1 MPVSR
6 SRSVAVGFTRKS
18 SLPGPAAK
26 THRAVLRGLGA
37 AVVLAVLSAT
47 PARSQVL
54 IGYLF
59 GEKLASPTFNMGFE
73 IGLNFNTLDGL
84 DGAKRFNRTVFGL
97 FGDWRFSEH
106 FHLGG
111 AFLPA
116 AGRGAKGATPVLT
129 GDPEIDG
136 QTAGGTMQRSLN
148 YLEFPVLL
156 KWAPKRETGFRV
168 GVGPSFGVITGAN
181 DRYEATT
188 VAGTPYLL
196 ERDIGDQVPGFD
208 FGLSVDVEWRFKM
221 LSIAGRYTHGLSDI
235 AQAGASESIHSRVL
249 TGTGRIYLGKK
260 GKDAAPANPKKD

>member
-1 MPVSR
+1 MRLSPGRPVTFGLAQGSR
-6 SRSVAVGFTRKS
+6 QHS
-18 SLPGPAAK
+18 PEAK
-26 THRAVLRGLGA
+26 RNRTILRGLSA
-37 AVVLAVLSAT
+37 AVVLAALCAT
-47 PARSQVL
+47 PAQSQVL

-73 IGLNFNTLDGL
+73 IGLNFNKLDGL
-84 DGAKRFNRTVFGL
+84 EGAERLNRTVFGL

-106 FHLGG
+106 FHLGA

-129 GDPEIDG
+129 GDPEIDN

-188 VAGTPYLL
+188 AAGTPYLL

-235 AQAGASESIHSRVL
+235 AQTGASESIHSRVL

-260 GKDAAPANPKKD
+260 GKAAAPAEPKKD